1 MLKRFASALIILV
14 AGASI
19 ANAQSAAGTA
29 ERVATYNDWS
39 VYVANSA
46 NGRVCFAVSQP
57 QNTEPTGVNRGGIY
71 FMLSTWPSRGVH
83 NEASVVIGYPF
94 AEQSTVSV
102 TIDQDESFDFF
113 TIDDGAWLSNLD
125 QENDLVV
132 AMQRGL
138 QMTIQGQS
146 QRGTETTDTY
156 SLRGVTAALNRVGQE
171 CPG

>member
-19 ANAQSAAGTA
+19 ANAQVAGTA
-29 ERVATYNDWS
+29 ERVATFNDWS

-83 NEASVVIGYPF
+83 NEASIVIGYPF
-94 AEQSTVSV
+94 AEQSTVTVS
-102 TIDQDESFDFF
+102 IDEDETFEFF
-113 TIDDGAWLSNLD
+113 TIDQGAWLSNLD
-125 QENDLVV
+125 LEDDLVV

-138 QMTIQGQS
+138 QMTVRGRS
-146 QRGTETTDTY
+146 QRGTDTTDTY

>member
-102 TIDQDESFDFF
+102 SSTPATPSPSSPSMTVPGSPIS
-113 TIDDGAWLSNLD
+113 TRRTTSSSPCSAAW
-125 QENDLVV
+125 
-132 AMQRGL
+132 R
-138 QMTIQGQS
+138 
-146 QRGTETTDTY
+146 
-156 SLRGVTAALNRVGQE
+156 
-171 CPG
+171 

>member
-19 ANAQSAAGTA
+19 ANAQVAGTA
-29 ERVATYNDWS
+29 ERVATFNDWS
-39 VYVANSA
+39 VYVANSG

-83 NEASVVIGYPF
+83 NEASIVIGYPF
-94 AEQSTVSV
+94 AEQSTVTVS
-102 TIDQDESFDFF
+102 IDEDETFEFF
-113 TIDDGAWLSNLD
+113 TIDQGAWLSNLD
-125 QENDLVV
+125 LEDDLVV

-138 QMTIQGQS
+138 QMTVRGRS
-146 QRGTETTDTY
+146 QRGTDTTDTY